1 MKRLLKHLLPAML
14 ALCMMLS
21 CLTLLVGAAVDDAGR
36 PILSVKLYTPRG
48 TAVDASVVVGE
59 LTAGEQSAATAVKK
73 KYSALGAV
81 CLEEASLRY
90 NCHSYA
96 WVERDTELTSCWV
109 DSVGA
114 FIQDGSYVRIAE
126 PEVGCIVVYYQT
138 MSIDLVTIHADGS
151 ETSESIIYLRSL
163 SHSGVVTAVPTGS
176 RQLSAITVESK
187 WGRAGLF
194 RHKGDVCPYVME
206 EDLAERWLSDTQV
219 MRGRDGFSGVEYY
232 RFNADNYRGL
242 LLQDAA
248 TQPSVSIRNG
258 LWRDT
263 DGEIRYYVQNEA
275 QFVGLVSDSN
285 GAYYYIDET
294 KKAVRGESRRVDRF
308 RANRLLPVGTWSFGE
323 DGAMT
328 NAPTL
333 LAGDDMLNGLI
344 RLANGTV
351 QYLQNGEPTFAGL
364 VRSDAG
370 DYYFIGP
377 SKRALSNI
385 TYTFPTKYTNGL
397 LPAGTYTFD
406 STGKIAQLPEL
417 LAGDDY
423 RNGLIR
429 MPNGKVQYFR
439 NGQPAFA
446 GLLKSNAGDYYF
458 IDPTGQAVRNR
469 EYAFSAQYANG
480 LLPAGTYIFDSTG
493 KIAQL
498 PELLGG
504 ESLVNGL
511 IRLPD
516 NSVQYLK
523 DGVPTFAGLVRSNV
537 GDYYFIGTS
546 KRAVTGVRYTF
557 AASYTNGLLP
567 AGTYTFDGAGKMT
580 QVPVLLAGTDFMNG
594 LVRLPDGKV
603 QYYVDGKNTFA
614 GLVRSDAGDYYFIG
628 PSKRAVTDTTYTFP
642 DTYSNGLLP
651 AGTYTF
657 DGTGR
662 ITQLPELLGGT
673 DFMNGLVR
681 LPDGTVQYFVDGTV
695 TAAGL
700 VQSNAGDYYFIDY
713 TLQAVRNRRYA
724 FSRLK
729 ANGLLPAG
737 TYTFDGTGR
746 ITQLPELLS
755 GQDCLNGLVRMPD
768 GKVQFFENGV
778 AAAAGLVQSDAGD
791 YYFIGNTKRATMN
804 ATCNISEEETNGL
817 LPAGTYMT
825 DGMGRVIVN
834 TTEAAETETEAVET
848 ETGAAETEQE
858 AAKKNRTAMTRTAA
872 AQSARCPGAVS
883 YRREGKQYG

>member
-48 TAVDASVVVGE
+48 TAVDASVTVGE

-90 NCHSYA
+90 NCHSHA
-96 WVERDTELTSCWV
+96 WVERDTELTTGWV

-126 PEVGCIVVYYQT
+126 PEVGCIVVYYKT

-176 RQLSAITVESK
+176 RQLPDITVESK

-308 RANRLLPVGTWSFGE
+308 RANRLLSVGTWSFGE

-429 MPNGKVQYFR
+429 MPDGKVQYFR

-681 LPDGTVQYFVDGTV
+681 LPDGTVQYFVDGTA

-834 TTEAAETETEAVET
+834 TT
-848 ETGAAETEQE
+848 GAAETEQE
-858 AAKKNRTAMTRTAA
+858 AA
-872 AQSARCPGAVS
+872 
-883 YRREGKQYG
+883 

>member
-48 TAVDASVVVGE
+48 TAVDASVTVGE

-90 NCHSYA
+90 NCHSHA
-96 WVERDTELTSCWV
+96 WVERDTELTTGWV

-126 PEVGCIVVYYQT
+126 PEVGCIVVYYKT

-176 RQLSAITVESK
+176 RQLPDITVESK

-206 EDLAERWLSDTQV
+206 EDLTERWLSDTQV

-308 RANRLLPVGTWSFGE
+308 RANRLLSVGTWSFGE

-429 MPNGKVQYFR
+429 MPDGKVQYFR

-681 LPDGTVQYFVDGTV
+681 MPDGTVQYFVDGTA

-778 AAAAGLVQSDAGD
+778 AAAAGLVRSDAGD

-834 TTEAAETETEAVET
+834 TTGAVETETETVET

-858 AAKKNRTAMTRTAA
+858 AA
-872 AQSARCPGAVS
+872 
-883 YRREGKQYG
+883 